1 MKYVADTHTLVWYF
15 LDDSR
20 VDKKIYNIIDN
31 FKNLIN
37 IPTIVLAEIM
47 FISKK
52 GRITL
57 SFEDTLK
64 KIQEKQNL
72 DIVSLDVST
81 IKIANGIEYELE
93 MHDKL
98 ILATAINLGA
108 NLITK
113 DAELQ
118 QQNLV
123 KTVW

>member
-20 VDKKIYNIIDN
+20 LDKKIYNIIDN
-31 FKNLIN
+31 SKNLIN

-47 FISKK
+47 FISNK

-57 SFEDTLK
+57 SFEETLQ
-64 KIQEKQNL
+64 KIQEKQNF

-81 IKIANGIEYELE
+81 IKIANGIGYDLE

-118 QQNLV
+118 QQKLV